1 MKKLGDLFR
10 EKRESKNLL
19 LRQAAAQL
27 EIDQAVLSKIERNE
41 RKATKE
47 QLESFSGLYKLD
59 LQELY
64 INWNSE
70 RIMELPTGENDIEII
85 LKRTLKNSKR

>member
-10 EKRESKNLL
+10 EKRESEKLL

-47 QLESFSGLYKLD
+47 QLGGFSQFYKLD
-59 LQELY
+59 FKELC

-70 RIMELPTGENDIEII
+70 RITELLDGENDIEEV
-85 LKRTLKNSKR
+85 LKRTLKNIRG

>member
-10 EKRESKNLL
+10 EERENKNLL

-47 QLESFSGLYKLD
+47 QLDSFSRLYKLD
-59 LQELY
+59 LKELF

-70 RIMELPTGENDIEII
+70 RITELLTGENDIEEV
-85 LKRTLKNSKR
+85 LKRTLKNIKG

>member
-1 MKKLGDLFR
+1 MRKLGDLFR
-10 EKRESKNLL
+10 EKRERKNLL

-47 QLESFSGLYKLD
+47 QLENFSKLYALD
-59 LQELY
+59 LKELY

-70 RIMELPTGENDIEII
+70 RIMELLTGENDIEEV
-85 LKRTLKNSKR
+85 LKKTLKNIKG

>member
-1 MKKLGDLFR
+1 MRKLGDLFR
-10 EKRESKNLL
+10 EKRERKNLL

-47 QLESFSGLYKLD
+47 QLENFSKLYALD
-59 LQELY
+59 LKELY

-70 RIMELPTGENDIEII
+70 RIMELLIGENDTEEV
-85 LKRTLKNSKR
+85 LKKTLKNIKG

>member
-10 EKRESKNLL
+10 EKRESEKLL

-47 QLESFSGLYKLD
+47 QLGGFCQFYKLD
-59 LQELY
+59 FKELC

-70 RIMELPTGENDIEII
+70 RIAELLDGENDIEEV
-85 LKRTLKNSKR
+85 LKRTLKNIRG

>member
-10 EKRESKNLL
+10 EKRENKNLL

-47 QLESFSGLYKLD
+47 QLESFSRLYKLD
-59 LQELY
+59 LKELF

-70 RIMELPTGENDIEII
+70 RITELLTGENDIEEVI
-85 LKRTLKNSKR
+85 KRTLKNIKE